1 MSTEIGR
8 ARGTD
13 YFLIREQL
21 TAEEID
27 YLDRTRQFVDTDVL
41 PVIGD
46 YWERHEVPF
55 PLIEK
60 MAGLGIIG
68 DGMDGYGMPS
78 MSPIAAGLIHM
89 ELHRGDAS
97 LGTFLGVHCG
107 LAMRAIHLL
116 GSDEQKERFLP
127 AMTRVEK
134 IGAFGLTEPAHGS
147 DSVALETT
155 ARKEGEEWVLDG
167 QKTWIGNGSIADVV
181 VVFARD
187 VADGRVKGFLVEKG
201 TAGFHA
207 EVIQGKVALR
217 GVWNALITMEG
228 VRVPEENRLPGAQ
241 SFKDTARVLD
251 ATRNVVAWA
260 SLGHAV
266 AAYDVAIT
274 YALERQQFGR
284 PIAGFQLIQSKL
296 VTMLGEVTAMQL
308 YCLRL
313 GRLIEEGKLTDTIA
327 ALAKLHNT
335 VKARDVVR
343 MGREILGGN
352 GILLENHV
360 VRHMADME
368 ALYTYEGTAEI
379 QTLIV
384 GRDVTG
390 LGAFA

>member
-1 MSTEIGR
+1 
-8 ARGTD
+8 
-13 YFLIREQL
+13 
-21 TAEEID
+21 
-27 YLDRTRQFVDTDVL
+27 
-41 PVIGD
+41 
-46 YWERHEVPF
+46 
-55 PLIEK
+55 
-60 MAGLGIIG
+60 
-68 DGMDGYGMPS
+68 
-78 MSPIAAGLIHM
+78 
-89 ELHRGDAS
+89 
-97 LGTFLGVHCG
+97 
-107 LAMRAIHLL
+107 
-116 GSDEQKERFLP
+116 
-127 AMTRVEK
+127 
-134 IGAFGLTEPAHGS
+134 
-147 DSVALETT
+147 
-155 ARKEGEEWVLDG
+155 
-167 QKTWIGNGSIADVV
+167 
-181 VVFARD
+181 
-187 VADGRVKGFLVEKG
+187 
-201 TAGFHA
+201 
-207 EVIQGKVALR
+207 
-217 GVWNALITMEG
+217 
-228 VRVPEENRLPGAQ
+228 
-241 SFKDTARVLD
+241 
-251 ATRNVVAWA
+251 
-260 SLGHAV
+260 V